1 MYVFAKPLIC
11 KTFLYNATFTF
22 TLHFFWFNFQS
33 DLVTMLCLYSGH
45 ALAWNTCF
53 GRHKQGWR
61 CPNFLAPIHSITL
74 TNVEILCSPVKNI
87 QRFHTLKCW
96 KAPSPLPPAPE
107 KYLPTPFAIPLRLVF
122 QHPLP
127 VSSWGHNS
135 PLFLPIYDHFCAFSP
150 FTYPKLLLALYSVQ
164 SAALFRLI
172 LLLSEWQ
179 MDREMQRRKNITTN
193 FRRLGEKNFSAIA
206 YNFKGQKGLQKRFL
220 SITGVTPCQ
229 SSPRGW
235 QTEGSGQTLWGVG
248 AKKKRTCVSS
258 EFQSR

>member
-107 KYLPTPFAIPLRLVF
+107 KYLPTPL
-122 QHPLP
+122 
-127 VSSWGHNS
+127 
-135 PLFLPIYDHFCAFSP
+135 LFLWDSFFNTLSRFPP
-150 FTYPKLLLALYSVQ
+150 GVT
-164 SAALFRLI
+164 I
-172 LLLSEWQ
+172 LLC
-179 MDREMQRRKNITTN
+179 
-193 FRRLGEKNFSAIA
+193 FS
-206 YNFKGQKGLQKRFL
+206 RFMTIFAPFPL
-220 SITGVTPCQ
+220 LRIPNC
-229 SSPRGW
+229 
-235 QTEGSGQTLWGVG
+235 
-248 AKKKRTCVSS
+248 
-258 EFQSR
+258 F